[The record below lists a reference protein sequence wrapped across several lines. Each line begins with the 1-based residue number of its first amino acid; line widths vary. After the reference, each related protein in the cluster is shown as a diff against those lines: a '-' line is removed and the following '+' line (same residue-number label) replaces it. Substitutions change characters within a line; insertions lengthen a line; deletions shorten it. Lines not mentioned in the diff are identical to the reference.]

1 MTSARLAEKG
11 QRMTVD
17 GSQVLSKL
25 HVLLTSNLLPREVE
39 KGIELAMHYIE
50 EADLDRCGDG
60 VTVTLADGNELSPHV
75 FEEYETVENATVH
88 LERCIHCGKEEIWWE
103 RK

>member
-1 MTSARLAEKG
+1 MTSARSAEKG

-17 GSQVLSKL
+17 GSKVLSKL

-88 LERCIHCGKEEIWWE
+88 LERCVHCGKEEIWWE

>member
-1 MTSARLAEKG
+1 
-11 QRMTVD
+11 MTVD
-17 GSQVLSKL
+17 GSKVISKL
-25 HVLLTSNLLPREVE
+25 HVLLTSNLLPRDVE

>member
-1 MTSARLAEKG
+1 MTSARSAEKG

-17 GSQVLSKL
+17 GSKVISKL